1 MEIIFGIDFGTS
13 NTVISY
19 FLNNKISILYDG
31 IFKSIPSKILIDDNK
46 IYCGNYIP
54 LNNNNIIYNFKN
66 NCDSTLLNYFFNH
79 LKKLILK
86 QFSLLDSIKT
96 VITVPSNFDDN
107 QRNIIKN
114 AFINNGF
121 FIIRIINEPSAAAL
135 AYGLNKQTNI
145 EESILVVDIGGGTLD
160 ITLLLKDNNFFEV
173 KNSVGINDLGGNN
186 FTDVIYNKLKGYNK
200 EIWFECNKAKEKL
213 SYLDSYEIK
222 SVGYLLTCKEFE
234 KLAVSLIDRIEK
246 ILIDIKNTTEIINY
260 IIMVGKSSHI
270 NIIQKLIYDI
280 FKIKPWIH
288 PNLDTLVS
296 EGACLYGAIIKKIY
310 KSNEDIILLDV
321 LPLSLGV
328 ETVDGNFSIIIP
340 KNTPLPIKKNQK
352 YTINTPGETSTT
364 IKIYQGERKIA
375 SKNTLIGSFV
385 FDKITASCS
394 PVLDICLKVDLSGI
408 INVIITDKKSG
419 VEKNILIKDIPS
431 LDTDTINNI
440 LEIAEKENI
449 IDEEEMI
456 QKSRLYQINTK
467 IELIMQNIQ
476 LNNLINNKQE
486 LFNELSEIENKIE
499 NADNTILLNILN
511 ELNDKFLNYSM
522 LNYSKEDDNINN
534 IIIDKILLKDEL
546 YNKVIILL
554 NKNPEWEDF
563 LNPILEE
570 LTLNTVSVE
579 YLQDKLETIKELEDD
594 NEDINYKE
602 EFKNLCLFIKAEIE
616 TNKLNL
622 DSTKLQELTE
632 LINKSLLILD
642 DQDINWEQKLNEL
655 NEYCNKL
662 YSL

>member
-86 QFSLLDSIKT
+86 QFSFLDSIKT

-173 KNSVGINDLGGNN
+173 KNSIGINDLGGNN
-186 FTDVIYNKLKGYNK
+186 FTDVIYNKIKENNK
-200 EIWFECNKAKEKL
+200 ESWFECNKAKEKL

-222 SVGYLLTCKEFE
+222 SVGYLLTRKEFE
-234 KLAVSLIDRIEK
+234 KLAFSLIDRIEK

-270 NIIQKLIYDI
+270 KIIQKIIYDI

-296 EGACLYGAIIKKIY
+296 EGACLYGAIIEKIY

-352 YTINTPGETSTT
+352 YTIDTPGETSTT

-394 PVLDICLKVDLSGI
+394 PVLDICLKVDLNGI

-419 VEKNILIKDIPS
+419 VEKNILIKDIPT
-431 LDTDTINNI
+431 LDIDTINNI

-476 LNNLINNKQE
+476 LNNLINNKEE
-486 LFNELSEIENKIE
+486 LFKEISQIENKIV

-511 ELNDKFLNYSM
+511 ELNDKFLNYTI

-570 LTLNTVSVE
+570 LTLNTVTIE

-616 TNKLNL
+616 TNKINL
-622 DSTKLQELTE
+622 DSSKLQELTD

>member
-13 NTVISY
+13 NTIISY
-19 FLNNKISILYDG
+19 FLNNKILILHDG
-31 IFKSIPSKILIDDNK
+31 IFKSIPSKILIDENK

-54 LNNNNIIYNFKN
+54 LNNTNIIYNFKN
-66 NCDSTLLNYFFNH
+66 NCDPVLLNYFFNH

-86 QFSLLDSIKT
+86 QFPLLDIIKT
-96 VITVPSNFDDN
+96 VITVPSNFNDN

-114 AFINNGF
+114 AFSNNNF

-135 AYGLNKQTNI
+135 SYGLNKLTNI
-145 EESILVVDIGGGTLD
+145 EETILVIDIGGGTLD

-173 KNSVGINDLGGNN
+173 KNSIGINDLGGNN
-186 FTDVIYNKLKGYNK
+186 FTDVIYNKIKGNNK
-200 EIWFECNKAKEKL
+200 QLWFECNKAKEKL
-213 SYLDSYEIK
+213 SYLESYEIK
-222 SVGYLLTCKEFE
+222 SVNYLLTRKEFE
-234 KLAVSLIDRIEK
+234 KLANVLINRIEK
-246 ILIDIKNTTEIINY
+246 ILIDIKNTTDIINY

-270 NIIQKLIYDI
+270 NIIQNLVYEI

-288 PNLDTLVS
+288 PNLDTVVS
-296 EGACLYGAIIKKIY
+296 EGACLYGAIIENMY
-310 KSNEDIILLDV
+310 KSNEDIVLLDI

-352 YTINTPGETSTT
+352 YTIDTPGETSTT
-364 IKIYQGERKIA
+364 IKIYQGERKVA
-375 SKNTLIGSFV
+375 NKNTLIGSFI

-394 PVLDICLKVDLSGI
+394 PVLDICLKVDLNGI

-419 VEKNILIKDIPS
+419 VEKNILIKDIPK
-431 LDTDTINNI
+431 LDADAINNI
-440 LEIAEKENI
+440 LEIAEKENV

-476 LNNLINNKQE
+476 LNNLINNKEE
-486 LFNELSEIENKIE
+486 LFKELTEIENKIE

-511 ELNDKFLNYSM
+511 ELNDKFLNYTN
-522 LNYSKEDDNINN
+522 LNYNKEEDINN

-554 NKNPEWEDF
+554 NKNPEWEEF

-570 LTLNTVSVE
+570 LTLNTVSIE

-594 NEDINYKE
+594 NDNINYKE
-602 EFKNLCLFIKAEIE
+602 EFKNLCLFIKAELE
-616 TNKLNL
+616 TNKINL
-622 DSTKLQELTE
+622 EPSKLVNLTE
-632 LINKSLLILD
+632 LINKSLLNLD
-642 DQDINWEQKLNEL
+642 DENINWEQKLNEL